1 MNRLTAGNFRTY
13 FRDVH
18 GYEPFPW
25 QRRLTDQ
32 VLNEGWPATIDLPTG
47 TGKTAVLDTA
57 VFALAYDPAVA
68 PRRIVFVIDRR
79 IVVDQVCERAQTI
92 RDAVGNGGTPVL
104 NRVRERL
111 NELAD
116 GHPLGVAALRGGI
129 PIDAE
134 WTHRP
139 EQPWVLVST
148 VDQFG
153 SRLLFRGYGVSRRMH
168 PIHAGLAGN
177 DCLVILDE
185 VHLSTPFAETLEQ
198 VVALPT
204 GTLPRRYGIVK
215 MSATPGSSAPG
226 DTFRLDPVADLDECE
241 ELRRRVRAEK
251 QAELVHVVNRKS
263 VPSAILKIVK
273 ALKKSGKPAS
283 LGSLGVV
290 VNRIRTAREV
300 HHVLSEAGF
309 DVHLLTGR
317 MRPLDRVTV
326 LKEIQHAVDPERRV
340 ASATDDITVVV
351 ATQAIEVGAD
361 FSFDALITECA
372 PVDSLRQRFGRLDR
386 RGTYFWGVRSPA
398 HAWILGIRPELRA
411 KRPDPIY
418 GDAVKATWSHLQ
430 QCAKD
435 GTVDVGS
442 QSLVA
447 GFPEGALA
455 PKCSAP
461 LLLDTHIDAW
471 VQSNP
476 QPIVEPSIEWF
487 LHGID
492 QSGIPE
498 VSIVWRR
505 DRRLQALRLVPPR
518 QAESLSVPIDA
529 ARSWL
534 SGGSEVDFADVQGF
548 ALSDDEGQ
556 EVRGCVRWRG
566 VGREP
571 EPIRLTADI
580 RPGDT
585 LVVDPSRGGLHAH
598 TWNPSAADAV
608 ADLGDAAQAAH
619 GRRVTLRLDGRL
631 VSPIQYSAT
640 PPAPGNA
647 LDPGSPI
654 RDPRDRI
661 PEWLENELATW
672 TPGKTQADAGVDWRS
687 VMERLSGGFDCVL
700 VQSEALD
707 GDEYYVLA
715 ERSRTT
721 RRPVVDPSV
730 LDGSDDAASRTGT
743 AVTLQQHLEGVAAR
757 AARIGQSLGL
767 PSHLVNDL
775 RLAAQYH
782 DIGKVD
788 PRFQAQLVGGD
799 EVALAMLDEPLA
811 KSIPGARKVQ
821 RYPTGMR
828 HELASVALLVSDP
841 TALATAN
848 DPDLVLHLIGAHH
861 GWARPL
867 PPAIQDPSPQRLTY
881 AYDGSTTLA
890 ASSDL
895 STDTLALEMTDR
907 FWHLVERYGHYGL
920 AWLEAIL
927 RLADIRESA
936 EEAGRP

>member
-1 MNRLTAGNFRTY
+1 MDRLAAEDFPAY
-13 FRDVH
+13 FCAVH
-18 GYEPFPW
+18 GYSPFPW

-32 VLNEGWPATIDLPTG
+32 VLSEGWPATIDLPTG

-57 VFALAYDPAVA
+57 VFALACDPAVV

-79 IVVDQVCERAQTI
+79 IVVDQVCERARTI

-104 NRVRERL
+104 NRVRQRL

-116 GHPLGVAALRGGI
+116 GHPLGVVALRGGI

-185 VHLSTPFAETLEQ
+185 VHLSAPFAETLEQ
-198 VVALPT
+198 VTALPA
-204 GTLPRRYGIVK
+204 GPLPRRYGIVK
-215 MSATPGSSAPG
+215 MSATPGSSARG
-226 DTFRLDPVADLDECE
+226 DTFRLDPKADLEECA

-251 QAELVHVVNRKS
+251 RAELVHVVNRKS
-263 VPSAILKIVK
+263 VPPAVLRIVK
-273 ALKKSGKPAS
+273 AIKRSGKPAV
-283 LGSLGVV
+283 GSLGVV

-300 HHVLSEAGF
+300 HRALSEAGF

-317 MRPLDRVTV
+317 MRPLDRVAV
-326 LKEIQHAVDPERRV
+326 LKAIRHAVDPDRGVGDGNGEM
-340 ASATDDITVVV
+340 TIVV

-361 FSFDALITECA
+361 FSFDALVTECA

-386 RGTYFWGVRSPA
+386 RGTYSRGTETPA
-398 HAWILGIRPELRA
+398 RAWILGIRPELRA
-411 KRPDPIY
+411 KRPDPVY

-430 QCAKD
+430 RCANN
-435 GTVDVGS
+435 GIVDVGP
-442 QSLVA
+442 QSLG

-455 PKCSAP
+455 PKFPAP
-461 LLLDTHIDAW
+461 LVLNTHIDAW
-471 VQSNP
+471 VQTNP
-476 QPIVEPSIEWF
+476 QPIVQPPIDWF

-492 QSGIPE
+492 RSGIPE

-505 DRRLQALRLVPPR
+505 DRGLEAMRLVPPR

-534 SGGSEVDFADVQGF
+534 SGGSEIDFADVQGF

-556 EVRGCVRWRG
+556 VVRGCVRWRG

-571 EPIRLTADI
+571 EPIRSTGDI

-585 LVVDPSRGGLHAH
+585 LVVHPSRGGLHAH
-598 TWNPSAADAV
+598 TWNPSAEDTV
-608 ADLGDAAQAAH
+608 TDLGDAAQAAH

-647 LDPGSPI
+647 LDPGSPV

-672 TPGKTQADAGVDWRS
+672 TPGKTQADAGVDWRN

-700 VQSEALD
+700 IQSEVPD
-707 GDEYYVLA
+707 GDEYYVLT

-721 RRPVVDPSV
+721 RRPVVDPAV
-730 LDGSDDAASRTGT
+730 LDGSDAAASRTGS
-743 AVTLQQHLEGVAAR
+743 AVTLRQHLEGVAAR
-757 AARIGQSLGL
+757 VAGIGQSLGL

-788 PRFQAQLVGGD
+788 LRFQAQLVGGD

-811 KSIPGARKVQ
+811 KSLPGARKVQ

-841 TALATAN
+841 TALAAAN
-848 DPDLVLHLIGAHH
+848 DPDLVLHLVGTHH

-881 AYDGSTTLA
+881 ACDGSSNLA

-907 FWHLVERYGHYGL
+907 FWRLVERYGHYGL

-936 EEAGRP
+936 KEAERP

>member
-1 MNRLTAGNFRTY
+1 MDRLVADDFPAY
-13 FRDVH
+13 FRAVH
-18 GYEPFPW
+18 GYSPFPW

-32 VLNEGWPATIDLPTG
+32 VLSEGWPATIDLPTG

-57 VFALAYDPAVA
+57 VFALACDPAVA

-79 IVVDQVCERAQTI
+79 IVVDQVYERARTI
-92 RDAVGNGGTPVL
+92 RDAVGNGGTAVL
-104 NRVRERL
+104 NRVRRRL

-116 GHPLGVAALRGGI
+116 GHPLGVVALRGGI

-185 VHLSTPFAETLEQ
+185 VHLSAPFAETLEQ
-198 VVALPT
+198 VTALP
-204 GTLPRRYGIVK
+204 GGRLPRRYGIVK
-215 MSATPGSSAPG
+215 MSATPGSSAGG
-226 DTFRLDPVADLDECE
+226 DTFRLDPKADLEECA
-241 ELRRRVRAEK
+241 ELRRRVRAGK
-251 QAELVHVVNRKS
+251 QAELVYVVNRKS
-263 VPSAILKIVK
+263 VPPEILRIVK
-273 ALKKSGKPAS
+273 AIQKSGKPAS
-283 LGSLGVV
+283 VGSLGVV

-300 HHVLSEAGF
+300 HHALSEAGF

-317 MRPLDRVTV
+317 MRPLDRLAV
-326 LKEIQHAVDPERRV
+326 LKAIQHAVDPDRGIDGRKGEM
-340 ASATDDITVVV
+340 TIVV

-361 FSFDALITECA
+361 FSFDALVTECA
-372 PVDSLRQRFGRLDR
+372 PVDSLRQRLGRLDR
-386 RGTYFWGVRSPA
+386 RGTYSRETESA
-398 HAWILGIRPELRA
+398 ARAWILGIRPELRA

-418 GDAVKATWSHLQ
+418 GDSVKRTWEHLQ
-430 QCAKD
+430 CCAN
-435 GTVDVGS
+435 GGIVDAGS
-442 QSLVA
+442 QSLV
-447 GFPEGALA
+447 GFPDDALA
-455 PKCSAP
+455 PRLPAP
-461 LLLDTHIDAW
+461 LVLNTHIDAW
-471 VQSNP
+471 IQTNP
-476 QPIVEPSIEWF
+476 QPIVQPPIDWF

-492 QSGIPE
+492 RSGIPD
-498 VSIVWRR
+498 VSIVWRW
-505 DRRLQALRLVPPR
+505 DRRLQPLSLVPPR

-534 SGGSEVDFADVQGF
+534 SGGSEIDFGDVQGF
-548 ALSDDEGQ
+548 VLSDDEDQG
-556 EVRGCVRWRG
+556 VRGCIRWRG

-571 EPIRLTADI
+571 EPIRSTGDI

-585 LVVDPSRGGLHAH
+585 LVVDPSRGGLHAY
-598 TWNPSAADAV
+598 TWNPSAEDTV
-608 ADLGDAAQAAH
+608 TDLGDAAQAAH

-631 VSPIQYSAT
+631 MSPIQYTTS
-640 PPAPGNA
+640 PPGPGNA
-647 LDPGSPI
+647 LDPDSPV

-661 PEWLENELATW
+661 PDWLENELATW
-672 TPGKTQADAGVDWRS
+672 TPGKTEADVGVDWRN

-700 VQSEALD
+700 VQSEDPD

-721 RRPVVDPSV
+721 RRPVVDPAV
-730 LDGSDDAASRTGT
+730 LDGSDDAASRTGS
-743 AVTLQQHLEGVAAR
+743 AVTLRQHLEGVAAR
-757 AARIGQSLGL
+757 AAGIGQSLGL

-799 EVALAMLDEPLA
+799 EVDLAMQKEPLA
-811 KSIPGARKVQ
+811 KSLPGARKVQ

-828 HELASVALLVSDP
+828 HELASVALLASNP
-841 TALATAN
+841 IALATAN
-848 DPDLVLHLIGAHH
+848 DPDLVLHLIGTHH
-861 GWARPL
+861 GWGRPL

-881 AYDGSTTLA
+881 ACNGSTTLGTN
-890 ASSDL
+890 SDL
-895 STDTLALEMTDR
+895 TSGTLALEMADR
-907 FWHLVERYGHYGL
+907 FWRLVERYGHYGL

-936 EEAGRP
+936 REAETP